1 MISDKPIEQIT
12 SEDLQLLVDNGVS
25 ESRTLEYKEALPGGA
40 DQDKREFLADV
51 SSLANA
57 IGGDLVFGVKEAR
70 DETGKPTGT
79 PDAIVGLD
87 ASNPDQAIQ
96 RLENVL
102 RDGIAPRIPG
112 IRFRAVGGFERGP
125 VIIVRVPRSWA
136 GPHMIAFQQSG
147 RFFTRH
153 SGGKHQLDVNEIRD
167 AFLNSRTA
175 SERAEDFR
183 TNRLG
188 RIIGGGA
195 PVQLSS
201 ERVLSIHAI
210 PHGSL
215 FGASAVDL
223 QKAASSSGDLRPI
236 EAGGWGPRFNID
248 GVISIASSPRG
259 EKSTGY
265 VQLFRN
271 GIVEIVFSEV
281 YFDPP
286 AEMRATV
293 TGGVGASDVAQQLAG
308 AFQRIVSLFRT
319 LEVGPPVSWF
329 ISLHGMKDV
338 VFHVSQRR
346 ALYGRYAFDRETIL
360 LPEIVLADYDQP
372 AVTALKP
379 SLDALWQAAG
389 LERCF
394 DYDADGRWAPQG

>member
-12 SEDLQLLVDNGVS
+12 SEDLQLLVANGVS
-25 ESRTLEYKEALPGGA
+25 ESRTLEYKEALPAGT

-57 IGGDLVFGVKEAR
+57 IGGDLVFGAREAR
-70 DETGKPTGT
+70 DENGRPTGT

-87 ASNPDQAIQ
+87 APNSDHAIQ

-112 IRFRAVGGFERGP
+112 VRFRAVGKFERGP
-125 VIIVRVPRSWA
+125 VIVVRVPRSWA
-136 GPHMIAFQQSG
+136 GPHMVAFQQSG
-147 RFFTRH
+147 KFFTRH
-153 SGGKHQLDVNEIRD
+153 SGGKHQLDINEIRD
-167 AFLNSRTA
+167 AFLNSRSA

-195 PVQLSS
+195 PVRLSS
-201 ERVLSIHAI
+201 EKVLCIHAI
-210 PHGSL
+210 PHASL
-215 FGASAVDL
+215 FGASAVEL
-223 QKAASSSGDLRPI
+223 QKAASNSGDLRPI

-248 GVISIASSPRG
+248 GVISIAASPRG

-281 YFDPP
+281 YFESPP
-286 AEMRATV
+286 ELRTAV
-293 TGGVGASDVAQQLAG
+293 TGVGAGHVAQELAG
-308 AFQRIVSLFRT
+308 AFQRVVSLFRT

-329 ISLHGMKDV
+329 ISLHGMNDV
-338 VFHVSQRR
+338 VLHVSQRR
-346 ALYGRYAFDRETIL
+346 ALYGRHAFDRETIL
-360 LPEIVLADYDQP
+360 LPELVLADYDMP
-372 AVTALKP
+372 ASAVLKP
-379 SLDALWQAAG
+379 ALDALWQAAG

-394 DYDADGRWAPQG
+394 DYDEDGRWAPQT